1 MDPFITP
8 ICLENHIAL
17 IKPLEEAY
25 FDKLIR
31 IAEEPQLWEMSPR
44 TMDTEADILAYLREA
59 MTEKEKNISIP
70 FVIIDKR
77 SNEVAGSTRYSNLF
91 PAHKRLEIGW
101 TWIGTRFQGT
111 GLNRAVKF
119 ELLQYGFETLGLNR
133 IELKTDARN
142 AQSRAAMKKIGAREE
157 GIFRQHMVTATGRI
171 RDTVY
176 LSMLKEEWP
185 EIKETIFHDFY

>member
-1 MDPFITP
+1 MDQFITP
-8 ICLENHIAL
+8 DRLEIQIAL

-25 FDKLIR
+25 FEDLVR
-31 IAEEPQLWEMSPR
+31 IAEEPALWEMSPR
-44 TMDTEADILAYLREA
+44 RIETREDILSYLREA
-59 MTEKEKNISIP
+59 MTEKEKQISIP

-91 PAHKRLEIGW
+91 PNHKRLEIGW
-101 TWIGTRFQGT
+101 TWIGTRFQST

-119 ELLQYGFETLGLNR
+119 ELLRYGFEVLGLNR
-133 IELKTDARN
+133 IELKTDALN
-142 AQSRAAMKKIGAREE
+142 TQSREAMKKIGAKEE
-157 GIFRQHMVTATGRI
+157 GIFRQHMLTSKGRI

-185 EIKETIFHDFY
+185 EIKETIFHAFY